1 MTLPSSETHPQRASS
16 PVPQCADGHTE
27 AIGGLRGRSQILK
40 IQSNHL
46 SCTPCHPLGAPTPSA
61 GPGTPRQ
68 ECAPPHTD
76 THTSSWGGHH
86 VLPPEPPKGFWPA
99 ARPTT
104 FCSAYSRVK
113 EAELPGL
120 QAGRGALKW
129 FLITRTT
136 AGVGVGEPEQVTASG
151 HVLAPAR
158 SPQDKLP
165 WRYTS
170 SLKAQSQTLP
180 VSQPKPPNLSSCP
193 RPCQA

>member
-1 MTLPSSETHPQRASS
+1 MPPPRSPDSLSGPRYPQARMCSPTHRYTY
-16 PVPQCADGHTE
+16 V
-27 AIGGLRGRSQILK
+27 LL
-40 IQSNHL
+40 
-46 SCTPCHPLGAPTPSA
+46 
-61 GPGTPRQ
+61 
-68 ECAPPHTD
+68 
-76 THTSSWGGHH
+76 GGHH

-193 RPCQA
+193 RPCRA